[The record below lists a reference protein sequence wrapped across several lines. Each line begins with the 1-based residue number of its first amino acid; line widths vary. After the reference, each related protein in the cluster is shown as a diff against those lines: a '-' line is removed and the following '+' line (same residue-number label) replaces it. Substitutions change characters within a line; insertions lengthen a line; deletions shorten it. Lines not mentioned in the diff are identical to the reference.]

1 MLHERAVPASAAG
14 QRLDLFL
21 EGELAGCTRSLIAR
35 LIKDG
40 RCTMHPGKARAGYF
54 LRGGEQVAIEVP
66 EIAPMEAAAEDIP
79 LTIIHEDEHLIVI
92 DKPAGMVV
100 HPAIGHP
107 RGTLVNALLG
117 RYGLLLPPS
126 GGDEDE
132 DGEGAGGGPAAA
144 SAADPAADPAA
155 GAPLAGQAWRP
166 GVVHRLDQDTSGL
179 ILVARTGAALTF
191 LQDAF
196 KARQVH
202 KRYLALVAGN
212 PRADFL
218 EHSGWLGRHPKDFRK
233 RAVFPAGAVGAKEAY
248 TSFVVLDRYE
258 GYAVLEARPRTG
270 RTHQIRVHLAA
281 LGHAVLSDAAYGR
294 SRQWPL
300 HAADDAPAL
309 RRQGLHAWTL
319 DIPHPAGGRR
329 QFLAPIPADMARLI
343 PRPPSPRP
351 WH

>member
-1 MLHERAVPASAAG
+1 MLHERTVPASAAG

-21 EGELAGCTRSLIAR
+21 EGELVGCTRSLIAR

-40 RCTMHPGKARAGYF
+40 RCAIHPGKARAGYF
-54 LRGGEQVAIEVP
+54 LRGGEKVSLEVP
-66 EIAPMEAAAEDIP
+66 EIAPMDAAAEDIP

-107 RGTLVNALLG
+107 RGTLVNAVLG
-117 RYGLLLPPS
+117 RYGLLLPPPS
-126 GGDEDE
+126 GDE
-132 DGEGAGGGPAAA
+132 DGEGEGEGEAPAGAA
-144 SAADPAADPAA
+144 SAPA
-155 GAPLAGQAWRP
+155 AGQAWRP

-179 ILVARTGAALTF
+179 ILVARTAAALTF

-212 PRADFL
+212 PRADFM

-233 RAVFPAGAVGAKEAY
+233 RAVFPAQATGAKEAY
-248 TSFVVLDRYE
+248 TSFVVTARYD

-270 RTHQIRVHLAA
+270 RTHQIRVHLAD
-281 LGHAVLSDAAYGR
+281 LGHAVLADATYGR

-300 HAADDAPAL
+300 HAAEGAPAL

-329 QFLAPIPADMARLI
+329 QFQAPIPADLARLI

>member
-1 MLHERAVPASAAG
+1 MLHERIVPASAAG

-21 EGELAGCTRSLIAR
+21 EGELDGCTRSLIAR

-40 RCTMHPGKARAGYF
+40 RCAIHPGSARAGYF

-66 EIAPMEAAAEDIP
+66 EVVPMEAAAEDIP

-126 GGDEDE
+126 SAEDDGDG
-132 DGEGAGGGPAAA
+132 DGEGDGPAAA
-144 SAADPAADPAA
+144 APA
-155 GAPLAGQAWRP
+155 AGQAWRP

-179 ILVARTGAALTF
+179 ILVARTTAALTF

-212 PRADFL
+212 PRADFM

-233 RAVFPAGAVGAKEAY
+233 RAVFPAHSAGAKEAY
-248 TSFVVLDRYE
+248 TSFVVLARYD
-258 GYAVLEARPRTG
+258 GYAALEARPRSG

-281 LGHAVLSDAAYGR
+281 LGHAVLGDATYGR
-294 SRQWPL
+294 SPQWPL
-300 HAADDAPAL
+300 HAPADAPAL

-329 QFLAPIPADMARLI
+329 QYQAPVPADMARLI
-343 PRPPSPRP
+343 KHPHSPRP

>member
-1 MLHERAVPASAAG
+1 MLHERLVPASAAG

-21 EGELAGCTRSLIAR
+21 EGELVGCTRSLITR

-40 RCTMHPGKARAGYF
+40 RCTIFPGKARAGYF

-66 EIAPMEAAAEDIP
+66 ETVPMEAAAEDIP
-79 LTIIHEDEHLIVI
+79 LTIIHEDEQLIVI

-117 RYGLLLPPS
+117 RYGLLLPPAS
-126 GGDEDE
+126 GDEDG
-132 DGEGAGGGPAAA
+132 DGDGDGYGAGTVPA
-144 SAADPAADPAA
+144 DGTPAE
-155 GAPLAGQAWRP
+155 GQAWRP

-179 ILVARTGAALTF
+179 ILVARTTAALTF

-212 PRADFL
+212 PRADFM

-233 RAVFPAGAVGAKEAY
+233 RAVFPAQAVGAKEAY
-248 TSFVVLDRYE
+248 TSFVVLARHE

-281 LGHAVLSDAAYGR
+281 LGHAVLSDATYGR

-300 HAADDAPAL
+300 HAPEGAPAL

-329 QFLAPIPADMARLI
+329 QFQAPIPADMARLI
-343 PRPPSPRP
+343 PKTPSPRP